1 MEDFRMVPEGNM
13 RERASAFET
22 KHARPNAAEGEG
34 YEIQV
39 LSGVVTI
46 EWALLLSPFRTIS
59 FGDLRFTA

>member
-46 EWALLLSPFRTIS
+46 E
-59 FGDLRFTA
+59 